1 MVSSNSNKN
10 IKKQERSLERFL
22 FALYVL
28 TIAIQYVAI
37 CVEEAFVMANI
48 NIRIDSEVKANA
60 EAVFANIGITPTA
73 AINLFYKQVIR
84 TKSIPFEL
92 KADIPNKKTIF
103 ALDEVEEMEKNPEKY
118 KGYSSVDGL
127 MEDLL

>member
-1 MVSSNSNKN
+1 
-10 IKKQERSLERFL
+10 
-22 FALYVL
+22 
-28 TIAIQYVAI
+28 
-37 CVEEAFVMANI
+37 MANI